1 MKKLWKNN
9 RVVFVL
15 VIILIICFIA
25 ICSVA
30 LTFFYSKD
38 TNEYGNRLDGIE
50 KHQISSEFKSSYKE
64 KFLESE
70 NVKSVDFNI
79 KGRMN
84 TTEQAT
90 LEDIEKSF
98 DKKVAVACRDFID
111 RYNLEIKFDENIT
124 LDNAKKLVENSMSLF
139 DEDTLSYY
147 DVQFIIQSDNFTI
160 MASKNSAAENISW
173 NNNTPIE
180 EDTDEEK

>member
-70 NVKSVDFNI
+70 NPILDARYYQSLSKSIPDY
-79 KGRMN
+79 
-84 TTEQAT
+84 
-90 LEDIEKSF
+90 LLLS
-98 DKKVAVACRDFID
+98 
-111 RYNLEIKFDENIT
+111 
-124 LDNAKKLVENSMSLF
+124 SMPFL
-139 DEDTLSYY
+139 
-147 DVQFIIQSDNFTI
+147 
-160 MASKNSAAENISW
+160 K
-173 NNNTPIE
+173 
-180 EDTDEEK
+180 TD

>member
-79 KGRMN
+79 KGR
-84 TTEQAT
+84 
-90 LEDIEKSF
+90 IIY
-98 DKKVAVACRDFID
+98 V
-111 RYNLEIKFDENIT
+111 EIKFDENIT
-124 LDNAKKLVENSMSLF
+124 LENAKKLVENSMSLF

>member
-50 KHQISSEFKSSYKE
+50 NYPISNEFKSTYKE
-64 KFLESE
+64 SFLENE
-70 NVKSVDFNI
+70 NVKSIDFTI
-79 KGRMN
+79 KGR
-84 TTEQAT
+84 
-90 LEDIEKSF
+90 IIY
-98 DKKVAVACRDFID
+98 V
-111 RYNLEIKFDENIT
+111 EISFDENIT
-124 LDNAKKLVENSMSLF
+124 LDDTKKLVENSISLF
-139 DEDTLSYY
+139 EEDILSYY
-147 DVQFIIQSDNFTI
+147 DIQFIIQSDNFTI
-160 MASKNSAAENISW
+160 MAAKNSTSENIFW
-173 NNNTPIE
+173 NNNTPVE
-180 EDTDEEK
+180 EDTDEEE

>member
-50 KHQISSEFKSSYKE
+50 KYPLSKTLDSD
-64 KFLESE
+64 
-70 NVKSVDFNI
+70 VKSVFSDNSEVTKTKVDVKGKVIYINIDFGKSI
-79 KGRMN
+79 KVS
-84 TTEQAT
+84 EAQ
-90 LEDIEKSF
+90 DIAVKAL
-98 DKKVAVACRDFID
+98 DKIGEE
-111 RYNLEIKFDENIT
+111 NLK
-124 LDNAKKLVENSMSLF
+124 
-139 DEDTLSYY
+139 YY
-147 DVQFIIQSDNFTI
+147 DVQFILTYSG
-160 MASKNSAAENISW
+160 
-173 NNNTPIE
+173 
-180 EDTDEEK
+180 TDENSNFPVFGSKSSSSLKVVW